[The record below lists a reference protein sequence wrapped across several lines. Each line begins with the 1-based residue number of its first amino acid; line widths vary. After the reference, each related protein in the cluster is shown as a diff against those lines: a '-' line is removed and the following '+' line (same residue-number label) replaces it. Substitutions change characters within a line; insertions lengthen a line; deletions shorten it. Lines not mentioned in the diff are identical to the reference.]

1 MEQHTSSVKGFA
13 DSKAEGLTDKLL
25 HHPPVLR
32 GDQEVVGQ
40 RLPMDAHG
48 LPRAEFLINF
58 RNFRHEKGTIQVK
71 VGERKTRRGYKD
83 SRLLKTHCY
92 VQHSFSLKTHSQD
105 SFT

>member
-48 LPRAEFLINF
+48 LPRAEFQPVLHFTSTYTARFFF
-58 RNFRHEKGTIQVK
+58 RRH
-71 VGERKTRRGYKD
+71 
-83 SRLLKTHCY
+83 SC
-92 VQHSFSLKTHSQD
+92 
-105 SFT
+105 